1 MNIFS
6 GIVLGQLLFYV
17 SLRYWDSFIY
27 MYIVFLAYALY
38 VIFIALRKT
47 NFLKKRKQ
55 INKWL
60 FPIIITCLVEALF
73 FFTMITLVKN
83 EIIEGWI
90 LFVWMMWGTR
100 IFFTIPLTILICIIT
115 LKRI

>member
-55 INKWL
+55 IHKWL

-100 IFFTIPLTILICIIT
+100 IFFTIPLTILICFIT